1 MPSTPGCGGR
11 LQILHAYDVATTYCH
26 ALALAVH
33 TGQTVRAGEVVGW
46 VGSTGN
52 STGNHLHFQVHVHAP
67 PINNATTVDPVAYLR
82 GVGVDLQSRYAL

>member
-1 MPSTPGCGGR
+1 VAASAISTARTDCLGSMTR
-11 LQILHAYDVATTYCH
+11 MAWLQGAAEHAR
-26 ALALAVH
+26 ALAVH

-52 STGNHLHFQVHVHAP
+52 STGDHLHFQVHVHAP

-82 GVGVDLQSRYAL
+82 GVGVDL